1 MLILIYGGNY
11 FIMFVEW
18 KCIGVVF
25 YLLINFYFI
34 RIQTN
39 KAAILAFTMNR
50 EGVFWSWILNLCLKI
65 SKFRDIL
72 KLIILNY
79 CQKTISGQNNYLGM
93 VTNHKMKE
101 TEMGYHR
108 SKLEFVL

>member
-1 MLILIYGGNY
+1 
-11 FIMFVEW
+11 MFVEW

-50 EGVFWSWILNLCLKI
+50 EGVF
-65 SKFRDIL
+65 
-72 KLIILNY
+72 
-79 CQKTISGQNNYLGM
+79 
-93 VTNHKMKE
+93 
-101 TEMGYHR
+101 
-108 SKLEFVL
+108 

>member
-34 RIQTN
+34 RIQAN

-50 EGVFWSWILNLCLKI
+50 EGVF
-65 SKFRDIL
+65 
-72 KLIILNY
+72 
-79 CQKTISGQNNYLGM
+79 
-93 VTNHKMKE
+93 
-101 TEMGYHR
+101 
-108 SKLEFVL
+108 